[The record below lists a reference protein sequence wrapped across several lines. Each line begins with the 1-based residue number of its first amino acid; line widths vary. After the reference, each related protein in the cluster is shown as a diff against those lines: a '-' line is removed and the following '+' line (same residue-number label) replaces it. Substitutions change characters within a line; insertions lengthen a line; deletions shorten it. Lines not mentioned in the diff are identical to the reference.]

1 MLDELLQENWLFSVL
16 FVVQQD
22 NLCPTGALWTATTLN
37 RVVSRCFHF
46 SVLRE
51 VIRNADY

>member
-1 MLDELLQENWLFSVL
+1 MLKELLQENWLFAVL
-16 FVVQQD
+16 FVGQQVI
-22 NLCPTGALWTATTLN
+22 LCPTGALWTATTLS

-46 SVLRE
+46 SVLWE

>member
-1 MLDELLQENWLFSVL
+1 MLDELLQENELFAVL
-16 FVVQQD
+16 FLGQQD
-22 NLCPTGALWTATTLN
+22 ILCPTGALWTATILS

-51 VIRNADY
+51 VIRNADC